1 MKPYAIILLV
11 PVITCCTLSVIQT
24 DTHGTATDVV
34 DSTPSTTADVKPD
47 VDLSIPMAPMAPL

>member
-11 PVITCCTLSVIQT
+11 PVVTCCTLSVIQT
-24 DTHGTATDVV
+24 DTHGTASDVV

-47 VDLSIPMAPMAPL
+47 VDLSIPMAAPL